1 MSVEYEIINANIAQ
15 GKEGTIS
22 IVMINDSPCV
32 LKQFKSAKSK
42 DRLSREATLQ
52 SEAAELGIAPLIYH
66 VDYDKKQIFMEG
78 IQYLFIDV
86 VKSRSPP
93 TVTHAEKQQ
102 IVNIFNSLDARG
114 VFHNDGNARNLM
126 INDDMKIYLIDYGMS
141 RRIDSKLLKK
151 TLTPNI
157 RYGLEALKRSLKHCG
172 LTPW

>member
-1 MSVEYEIINANIAQ
+1 MSVEYEIIESNIAQ
-15 GKEGTIS
+15 GKEGAIS
-22 IVMINDSPCV
+22 IVMVNNSPCV

-52 SEAAELGIAPLIYH
+52 TEAAELGIAPEIYH
-66 VDYDKKQIFMEG
+66 VDYDKKQIFMQG
-78 IQYLFIDV
+78 LQYLLIDV

-93 TVTHAEKQQ
+93 TITNREKQQ
-102 IVNIFNSLDARG
+102 IIDIFNSLDARG
-114 VFHNDGNARNLM
+114 IFHNDGNARNLM
-126 INDDMKIYLIDYGMS
+126 INDDGKIYLIDYGMS
-141 RRIDSKLLKK
+141 KRIDSKLLKK